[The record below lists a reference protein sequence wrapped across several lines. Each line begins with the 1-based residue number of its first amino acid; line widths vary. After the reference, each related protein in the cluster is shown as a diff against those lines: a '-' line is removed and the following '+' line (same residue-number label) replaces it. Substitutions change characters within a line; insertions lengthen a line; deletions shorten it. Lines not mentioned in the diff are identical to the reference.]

1 MYQENRPGGRM
12 NKKQAKKI
20 RKYILENLEEC
31 LLKVRNEF
39 GIKTEQMGPRQLYQ
53 NVKRMYKDG
62 KISI

>member
-1 MYQENRPGGRM
+1 M
-12 NKKQAKKI
+12 NKKKAKKI